1 MFDVNTDCPYL
12 SSDCYEL
19 GCAYCNIDAQIEE
32 ALESYDDED

>member
-19 GCAYCNIDAQIEE
+19 GCAYCDIYAQIEE
-32 ALESYDDED
+32 ALESYDTED